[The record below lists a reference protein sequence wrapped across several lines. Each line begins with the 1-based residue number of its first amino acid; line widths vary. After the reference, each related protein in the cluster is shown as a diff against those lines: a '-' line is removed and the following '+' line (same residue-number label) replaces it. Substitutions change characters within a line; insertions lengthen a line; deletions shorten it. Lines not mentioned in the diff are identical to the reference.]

1 MHLAWCRSLQL
12 QMALWTKLYMDLAKT
27 KNEW

>member
-12 QMALWTKLYMDLAKT
+12 QMALWAKLYMDLAKT